1 MNDPHILGTERI
13 GKLLVQYSI
22 PAIIGMT
29 ITSLYNIID
38 SIFIGHGVGAM
49 GIAGL
54 AITFPLMNLVVA
66 FCTVVSAGGST
77 ISSIRLGQKDTDGAT
92 EVLNHTLMLCLVNA
106 FLFGGISFIFLDEIL
121 RFFGASNETLPY
133 ARNFMQIILLG
144 TPVTYTMIGL
154 NNIMRATGYPKKAM
168 LTSMVT
174 VVCNIILAPIFI
186 FHFDWGIRG
195 AATATVISQF
205 IGMIWVVSHF
215 LQKTS
220 IVRLQPGFWKM
231 KKRIISS
238 IFSIG
243 MSPFLMNVTACV
255 IVIIVNNSLQ
265 RYGGDM
271 AIGAYGIMNRLLVLY
286 VMIVLGLTMG
296 MQPIVGYNFGAQKY
310 DRVKATLRLSIL
322 TGVCIT
328 STGFI
333 ICELFPHAVS
343 AVFTSDGQLI
353 DMASRGVRIGIA
365 MFPLVGAQI
374 VIGAYRHSHVP
385 AGRCANRYRQLLP
398 KHRQGENQ
406 HIPVPYPAVVV
417 PAAGTDYPAPLHGA
431 GRYLDVYARIGLLC
445 IRYGG
450 HCPVDICKETEE
462 VVSSPVLI
470 LINRSRLRS
479 PPHCRRT
486 SVPYGVQTRHRAGS
500 ASP

>member
-1 MNDPHILGTERI
+1 M
-13 GKLLVQYSI
+13 LVQYSI

-174 VVCNIILAPIFI
+174 VVCNIILAPVFI

-374 VIGAYRHSHVP
+374 VIGNFFQSIGKAKIS
-385 AGRCANRYRQLLP
+385 
-398 KHRQGENQ
+398 
-406 HIPVPYPAVVV
+406 IFPVPYPAVVV
-417 PAAGTDYPAPLHGA
+417 PAAGTDYPATLHGA

-450 HCPVDICKETEE
+450 HCLVDICKETEE

-479 PPHCRRT
+479 PPRYRRT
-486 SVPYGVQTRHRAGS
+486 SVPCGVQTRHRAGS